1 MKARK
6 DSTIILLGIIQV
18 LPLLAVLNSTIIG
31 AVLGIIYAFLLW
43 RFWSSTK
50 IGRRFFR
57 ALWRATLRLEKSV
70 LGENVEC

>member
-1 MKARK
+1 MRR
-6 DSTIILLGIIQV
+6 DSTIIVLGIIQV
-18 LPLLAVLNSTIIG
+18 LPLLAVLDSTIIG

-57 ALWRATLRLEKSV
+57 AWWRATLRMEKIL
-70 LGENVEC
+70 LGKNVGC

>member
-1 MKARK
+1 M
-6 DSTIILLGIIQV
+6 IIVLGIIQV
-18 LPLLAVLNSTIIG
+18 LPLLAVLDSTIIG

-57 ALWRATLRLEKSV
+57 AWWRATLRMEKIL
-70 LGENVEC
+70 LGKNVGC

>member
-1 MKARK
+1 MKK

-18 LPLLAVLNSTIIG
+18 LPLLAALSSTIIT
-31 AVLGIIYAFLLW
+31 VLGIIYAFLLW

>member
-1 MKARK
+1 MRR

-18 LPLLAVLNSTIIG
+18 LPLLAVLDSTIIG
-31 AVLGIIYAFLLW
+31 AVLGIAYAFLLW

-57 ALWRATLRLEKSV
+57 AWWRATLRMEKIL
-70 LGENVEC
+70 LGKNVGC

>member
-1 MKARK
+1 MRK

-18 LPLLAVLNSTIIG
+18 LPLLAALSSTIIT
-31 AVLGIIYAFLLW
+31 VLGIIYAFLLW

-57 ALWRATLRLEKSV
+57 AWWRATLRMEKFL
-70 LGENVEC
+70 LGENAEC

>member
-1 MKARK
+1 MRR
-6 DSTIILLGIIQV
+6 DCTIIVLGIIQV
-18 LPLLAVLNSTIIG
+18 LPLLAVLDSTIIG

-57 ALWRATLRLEKSV
+57 AWWRATLRMEKIL
-70 LGENVEC
+70 LGKNVGC

>member
-1 MKARK
+1 MRK

-18 LPLLAVLNSTIIG
+18 LPLLAALSSTIIT
-31 AVLGIIYAFLLW
+31 VLGIIYAFLLW

>member
-1 MKARK
+1 MRR
-6 DSTIILLGIIQV
+6 DSMIIVLGIIQV
-18 LPLLAVLNSTIIG
+18 LPLLAVLDSTIIG

-57 ALWRATLRLEKSV
+57 AWWRATLRMEKIL
-70 LGENVEC
+70 LGKNVGC